1 MIALKCPH
9 CHVGLKVDE
18 GKIPLGIT
26 FFKCPKCKGEIPVSL
41 LNLNSSLKQEDR
53 DNTVLVSPPS
63 SHKGKLTV
71 LANEETE
78 EQILPLEE
86 GTFTI
91 GRLSSLSQANLP
103 IRTKD
108 RSMSREH
115 IRIEVKKDTRGNY
128 KHFLSDNNSKNHTLY
143 NGRYLENGE
152 IVVLKDNDEIII
164 GRTILRF
171 ND

>member
-41 LNLNSSLKQEDR
+41 LNSHMPAGQQES
-53 DNTVLVSPPS
+53 DNTILVTPLNQK
-63 SHKGKLTV
+63 KGQITV
-71 LANEETE
+71 LANEDTE
-78 EQILPLEE
+78 EQIFPLEE
-86 GTFTI
+86 GSFVM
-91 GRLSSLSQANLP
+91 GRESGLSKADLA

-115 IRIEVKKDTRGNY
+115 IRVEVKKDQNGNY
-128 KHFLSDNNSKNHTLY
+128 KHLLLDNNSKNHTLY
-143 NGRYLENGE
+143 NGRYLEKGE